1 VFPAG
6 GALPGGDLAQ
16 AITAAVAGGFTLAV
30 QLAAPFLLAALVFNA
45 ALGLLARLVPS
56 LQVFF
61 VALPVQVLGGLV
73 LMALLVG
80 GVAAVWLTETR
91 AAFVQL
97 PGL

>member
-1 VFPAG
+1 
-6 GALPGGDLAQ
+6 
-16 AITAAVAGGFTLAV
+16 
-30 QLAAPFLLAALVFNA
+30 
-45 ALGLLARLVPS
+45 VPS

-80 GVAAVWLTETR
+80 GVVAVWMAETR
-91 AAFVQL
+91 AAFTLL